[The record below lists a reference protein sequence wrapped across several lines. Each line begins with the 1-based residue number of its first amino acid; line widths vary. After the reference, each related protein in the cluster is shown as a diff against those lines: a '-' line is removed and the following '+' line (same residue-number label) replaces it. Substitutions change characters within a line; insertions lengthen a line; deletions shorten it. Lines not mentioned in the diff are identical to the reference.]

1 LAVEHVFAKVS
12 VAPDGLKTRAVRTV
26 RWLCWRHLH
35 APVAILAAFIVGAG
49 SVGGII
55 LFAVAGIM
63 LVSSAT
69 AFCPTYTIVGISTY
83 PHGVHRVGHHLR
95 GGHA

>member
-1 LAVEHVFAKVS
+1 MTRNMGNW
-12 VAPDGLKTRAVRTV
+12 DRGLRMFLV
-26 RWLCWRHLH
+26 
-35 APVAILAAFIVGAG
+35 APVAIVAALIVGAG

-63 LVSSAT
+63 LVTSVT
-69 AFCPTYTIVGISTY
+69 AFCPTYTVIGISTY
-83 PHGVHRVGHHLR
+83 PHGVHRAGHHLR

>member
-1 LAVEHVFAKVS
+1 MTRNMGS
-12 VAPDGLKTRAVRTV
+12 WDRGLRTFV
-26 RWLCWRHLH
+26 V
-35 APVAILAAFIVGAG
+35 APVAIVVAFIVGAG

-55 LFAVAGIM
+55 LLAVAGIM
-63 LVSSAT
+63 LASGAT
-69 AFCPTYTIVGISTY
+69 AFCPTYTVLGISTY

>member
-1 LAVEHVFAKVS
+1 MTRNMGNWDRGLRTFV
-12 VAPDGLKTRAVRTV
+12 VAPA
-26 RWLCWRHLH
+26 
-35 APVAILAAFIVGAG
+35 AIVMALIVGAG

-55 LFAVAGIM
+55 LLAVAGIM

-69 AFCPTYTIVGISTY
+69 AFCPTYTVIGLSTY

-95 GGHA
+95 RGHA

>member
-1 LAVEHVFAKVS
+1 MTRNMGSWDRGLRTFV
-12 VAPDGLKTRAVRTV
+12 VAPIAIAV
-26 RWLCWRHLH
+26 
-35 APVAILAAFIVGAG
+35 AFIVGAG

-69 AFCPTYTIVGISTY
+69 AFCPTYTILGISTY
-83 PHGVHRVGHHLR
+83 PHGVHRVGSHPH

>member
-1 LAVEHVFAKVS
+1 MTRNMGNWDRGLRTFV
-12 VAPDGLKTRAVRTV
+12 VAPLAIV
-26 RWLCWRHLH
+26 
-35 APVAILAAFIVGAG
+35 VALIVGAG

-63 LVSSAT
+63 LVTSAT
-69 AFCPTYTIVGISTY
+69 AFCPTYTVIGISTF
-83 PHGVHRVGHHLR
+83 PRGVHRVGHHLR

>member
-1 LAVEHVFAKVS
+1 MTRNMGNWDRGLRTFV
-12 VAPDGLKTRAVRTV
+12 VAPAAIV
-26 RWLCWRHLH
+26 
-35 APVAILAAFIVGAG
+35 VALIVGAG

-69 AFCPTYTIVGISTY
+69 AFCPTYTVIGISTY